1 MHLHRLRFSRSSVCQ
16 SPLLRLVGGCR
27 LGLRAARPAPTG
39 SATASRQAGTHHDSA
54 FQLQY
59 SYYRLRWSLR
69 PSCSSG
75 ATVHVVSAPAS
86 IVLARQKRID
96 AAFVGFGADAET
108 VRLCEHLKGLGVSQI
123 VVAPSDAG
131 ADHAVHRGI
140 VSRLSPAP
148 RSPGSNGAI
157 VRVLTPPVPQSQ
169 IDGRNGHRCPVCAPR
184 KRVLDPGSTFPPVA
198 RMAVSLSPPHPR
210 R

>member
-69 PSCSSG
+69 PSSKTHPFRRNGPRCERASVNCACSAKANRCRIRWVWRGCRDGSPLRASQG
-75 ATVHVVSAPAS
+75 LGCQSDRRGPQRRGRGSCGSSRDRFTVEPRSPVT
-86 IVLARQKRID
+86 RIEWRNRE
-96 AAFVGFGADAET
+96 GADAA
-108 VRLCEHLKGLGVSQI
+108 R
-123 VVAPSDAG
+123 
-131 ADHAVHRGI
+131 
-140 VSRLSPAP
+140 
-148 RSPGSNGAI
+148 
-157 VRVLTPPVPQSQ
+157 
-169 IDGRNGHRCPVCAPR
+169 
-184 KRVLDPGSTFPPVA
+184 PPVA
-198 RMAVSLSPPHPR
+198 D
-210 R
+210 